1 MELVNKQS
9 FKQYYEQNIEKF
21 LRKNA
26 QFTVYFTLLLN
37 VEVSSS
43 RHVISICKWKTW
55 HEWYSKTPG
64 RRNHCHTVK
73 RSHHLTRTICG
84 NDMEW

>member
-43 RHVISICKWKTW
+43 RHVISICKWKT
-55 HEWYSKTPG
+55 
-64 RRNHCHTVK
+64 
-73 RSHHLTRTICG
+73 
-84 NDMEW
+84 